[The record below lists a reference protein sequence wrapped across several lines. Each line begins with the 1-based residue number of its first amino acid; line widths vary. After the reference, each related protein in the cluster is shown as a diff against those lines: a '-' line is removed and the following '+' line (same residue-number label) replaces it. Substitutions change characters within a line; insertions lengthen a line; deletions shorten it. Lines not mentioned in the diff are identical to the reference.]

1 MSEIISSGMKFFITG
16 TETRWANYGVT
27 QRFGAFDGRPNRY
40 QVVSIDL
47 ATGTQNIVKSPTF
60 IPIPTEVS
68 RRIVHNVAKELDLE
82 IKQESNDG
90 MKYFAN
96 LVSQVKGEVEVGDIV
111 SWGIAVT
118 NSVAG
123 NFRID
128 ASMLRLVCSNGM
140 MRAEDSEMSS
150 ITKTYDLE
158 KMEESFLDKARAL
171 QDTFEEKLELFR
183 SFKQYKMNQQFAELL
198 AKSFPSPII
207 KDVVTVGKKK
217 AVESFSQKNLWQAY
231 NDITY
236 QLSHRNLKVSTRFS
250 WSLKA
255 TKIFEDYIKEQAQ
268 TS

>member
-1 MSEIISSGMKFFITG
+1 
-16 TETRWANYGVT
+16 
-27 QRFGAFDGRPNRY
+27 
-40 QVVSIDL
+40 
-47 ATGTQNIVKSPTF
+47 
-60 IPIPTEVS
+60 
-68 RRIVHNVAKELDLE
+68 
-82 IKQESNDG
+82 
-90 MKYFAN
+90 
-96 LVSQVKGEVEVGDIV
+96 
-111 SWGIAVT
+111 
-118 NSVAG
+118 
-123 NFRID
+123 
-128 ASMLRLVCSNGM
+128 
-140 MRAEDSEMSS
+140 MSS

-183 SFKQYKMNQQFAELL
+183 SFKQYKVNQQFAELL